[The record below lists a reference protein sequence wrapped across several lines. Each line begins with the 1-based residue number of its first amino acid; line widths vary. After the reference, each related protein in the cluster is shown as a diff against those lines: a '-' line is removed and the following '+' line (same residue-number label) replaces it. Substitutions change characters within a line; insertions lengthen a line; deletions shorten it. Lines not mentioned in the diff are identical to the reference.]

1 MFKRIL
7 KYDYNAYLLC
17 LLIASIFWVLNAM
30 SSLYS
35 TNVNYPVLVYE
46 DSITNKK
53 DALKTLMV
61 MNVKGTGWE
70 ILKRTI
76 MFQTNPV
83 EVKWDLFKY
92 KRKLSSSKAFAL
104 LNPTLGNLKL
114 NYLVTDSIVISSDNF
129 VQKKIMLHYSTEQQ
143 KMKKGF
149 KISSK
154 VYLEPEYVIVKGSTE
169 VLREISDTLNFYLN
183 AKVTSNVDTSIAVQ
197 SLFPKT
203 VVVDED
209 RAHLIFDIAAYTKKT
224 RNIKATLIDFPEKY
238 KDLNVSFAIEYYV
251 QNEDVNSEESAKYKI
266 MLDYNMLNAQKGTII
281 PVMVDYPEYIKDLT
295 IKPAFYKLN
304 D

>member
-30 SSLYS
+30 GSLYN

-76 MFQTNPV
+76 MYQTDPI
-83 EVKWDLFKY
+83 EVKWELFKY

-104 LNPTLGNLKL
+104 LNPHLGNLKL

-129 VQKKIMLHYSTEQQ
+129 VQKKIMLHYSNEQQ
-143 KMKKGF
+143 KMKKGY

-183 AKVTSNVDTSIAVQ
+183 TKVMNNVDTSIAVQ

-224 RNIKATLIDFPEKY
+224 RSIKATLIDFPEQY
-238 KDLNVSFAIEYYV
+238 KDLDVSFSIEYYV
-251 QNEDVNSEESAKYKI
+251 QNEDINSEETAKYKI
-266 MLDYNMLNAQKGTII
+266 MLDYHMLNAEKGTII